1 MTEQEIKIVVH
12 QINDYLSEQLWMDFE
27 IAEYSKYVM
36 RIIGCLD
43 FSGQPNLEIIFH
55 DVFFASAVFAWTTD
69 TARQVVELIEGEE
82 ARQINMKFH
91 VEQGYHLI
99 RFQAEDYPDAC
110 GCIFGTCG

>member
-55 DVFFASAVFAWTTD
+55 DVFFASAVFATSLAAFFAVSAASFMASAAVSAAD
-69 TARQVVELIEGEE
+69 DAASFTAST
-82 ARQINMKFH
+82 A
-91 VEQGYHLI
+91 
-99 RFQAEDYPDAC
+99 DAAA
-110 GCIFGTCG
+110 FSAFSKSSAT